1 MPDRSLCFGECLWH
15 PRRVPPGIQGLH
27 LGYRSVGMGKA
38 SRKKAPNSEQV
49 TRPSLSLHIDAF
61 ASSPTILHSSVYSHS
76 LPHPLQSP
84 QARRGG
90 RRETTFPRRRRGR
103 RRLPLAPFPR
113 VRSLPPT
120 RTECMGASAPCH
132 GAPASARPT
141 ALTSGPRH
149 GPAASNGPAGLQSL
163 LISCLIRRFPAAA
176 EPNLHL

>member
-1 MPDRSLCFGECLWH
+1 MAPTKSTSRDPKVAPGVQKRRHGEGFQEKGTEFRTSHAPIPLSPYRCLRLLTH
-15 PRRVPPGIQGLH
+15 NFTLLRIF
-27 LGYRSVGMGKA
+27 
-38 SRKKAPNSEQV
+38 
-49 TRPSLSLHIDAF
+49 T
-61 ASSPTILHSSVYSHS
+61 HS
-76 LPHPLQSP
+76 LPRPLQSP

-103 RRLPLAPFPR
+103 LRLPLAPFPR
-113 VRSLPPT
+113 VRSLLPT
-120 RTECMGASAPCH
+120 RAECMGASAPCH

-163 LISCLIRRFPAAA
+163 LISCLSRRVPEAD